1 MSGAKESRPALDAL
15 MKGAK
20 RRRVDAVVCWKL
32 DRLGRSLRH
41 LLLTLDELTTRGM
54 AFVTMRLDDIC
65 ALQVPAADDAVLF
78 L

>member
-1 MSGAKESRPALDAL
+1 